1 MSLTDSPTM
10 LRYLDILLKH
20 GNYTRAA
27 KELFISQPYLTQAIK
42 KVEQQL
48 GTEIIDRQAG
58 HLHLTE
64 AGNVYYQ
71 YLEALELQAA
81 ELQKKLEVYTQPNQ
95 IKIQVGILS
104 SLGIF
109 LLPLFLPKYQKDQPT
124 VKLLLNENLPKIN
137 ENKVLKGEI
146 DFYIG
151 QNPEAVSPNLKVYE
165 CSKETYYA
173 IIPKFSHFYR
183 LGVQF
188 LEPESIPLK
197 KLLQEKFIL
206 TSSGS
211 AIRRQMDQLFQK
223 YGIIPQIALESSN
236 IYTVVELAKN
246 NLGLAIAPESVIFS
260 LEQGSYNLFPISD
273 ELSLSYFIA
282 HRIDKTLSEAEEEF
296 VASFLAGIQQKNL
309 LDR

>member
-109 LLPLFLPKYQKDQPT
+109 LLPLFLPNYQKDQPK

-146 DFYIG
+146 DFFIG
-151 QNPEAVSPNLKVYE
+151 QNPEAISPNLKVYE
-165 CSKETYYA
+165 CSKESYYA
-173 IIPKFSHFYR
+173 VIPKFSHFYR
-183 LGVQF
+183 PGVQF

-309 LDR
+309 PDK